1 MNEAILPALSLV
13 VQIADLI
20 LFFLL
25 TAAVL
30 RLFAISRTL
39 AEILKKLD
47 VVTTLQMKSDRRR
60 REEFNALSGAEGNE
74 E

>member
-1 MNEAILPALSLV
+1 MNEAILSALSIV

-25 TAAVL
+25 IAAVL
-30 RLFAISRTL
+30 RLFAISHTL
-39 AEILKKLD
+39 SDILKKLD

-60 REEFNALSGAEGNE
+60 REEFNALSGAEGE
-74 E
+74 EK